1 MAIKQEHP
9 SGSPLSLQRLTA
21 AFAQMLGGSPIADQS
36 LDGQQLG
43 GIDPP
48 QAGPARDS
56 CEIGPRSIVEAILF
70 VGAEGGRPRTAE
82 ELAGAMRDVTPDEVR
97 QAVVELNEAY
107 ERDAAPYE
115 IAGGAGGYRLRLRE
129 AMGRMR
135 DKFHGRVKQASLSPT
150 ALEVLSVV
158 AYRQPTTA
166 ATIDRL
172 RGVRSGPLLTQLVRR
187 GLLRRERPE
196 ETTGEPRFL
205 TTDRFLQFF
214 RLDSL
219 EQLPRAAELDD

>member
-1 MAIKQEHP
+1 
-9 SGSPLSLQRLTA
+9 
-21 AFAQMLGGSPIADQS
+21 MLEE
-36 LDGQQLG
+36 
-43 GIDPP
+43 
-48 QAGPARDS
+48 GPTRDA

-82 ELAGAMRDVTPDEVR
+82 ELAKVMRDVTPDEVH
-97 QAVVELNEAY
+97 QAVAGLNQAY

-115 IAGGAGGYRLRLRE
+115 ITGGAKGYRLELRE

-135 DKFHGRVKQASLSPT
+135 DKFHGRVKEARLSPT

-166 ATIDRL
+166 ATIDQL

-187 GLLRRERPE
+187 GLLRRERPTDE
-196 ETTGEPRFL
+196 AGEPHYL
-205 TTDRFLQFF
+205 TTDRFLRFF
-214 RLDSL
+214 RMDSL
-219 EQLPRAAELDD
+219 DQLPRAAELDD